1 MKWMLAVLAVALVG
15 AGSPG
20 FAADQPTPESG
31 TPAPAV
37 NPDKGVYTLWNP
49 TPSDQMR
56 DMDTDRPNKTN
67 TPHTIDAGHLQVE
80 TGPVDSLYFR
90 DKSTGADARTQTWS
104 LGQFNLRLGVLNNLE
119 VNAGVTS
126 YVFQHFHDNLTGQT
140 SRQSGLGDTI
150 VGGKLN
156 LWGNDGADGAWATA
170 LGIQPQVKL
179 PTARRDLG
187 TGHTEV
193 VVGVPF
199 SLNLPGEVHLGLQT
213 TPGWVRNADNTG
225 YVTGWQNSITV
236 DRVFFTQWDVY
247 AEYWSQV
254 TTERHREGQGTV
266 DLGVIYQMTRNL
278 SWDTGVNLG
287 INKSSPTVEWTVGV
301 SLRY

>member
-1 MKWMLAVLAVALVG
+1 MKWMLPMLIAALVG

-20 FAADQPTPESG
+20 FAADQVAPESE
-31 TPAPAV
+31 TPAGAAP
-37 NPDKGVYTLWNP
+37 PDKGGYTLWNP
-49 TPSDQMR
+49 TPRDQMR

-67 TPHTIDAGHLQVE
+67 TPHTIDAGHFQLE
-80 TGPVDSLYFR
+80 TGLADYLYFR
-90 DKSTGADARTQTWS
+90 NQSNGADAQSQTWS
-104 LGQFNLRLGVLNNLE
+104 VGQVNLRVGVLNKLE

-126 YVFQHFHDNLTGQT
+126 YIFQRFHDNLTGQT

-156 LWGNDGADGAWATA
+156 LWGNDGADGTWATA
-170 LGIQPQVKL
+170 LAIQPQVKL
-179 PTARRDLG
+179 PTAHRVLG

-199 SLNLPGEVHLGLQT
+199 SLNLPGDVHLGLQT
-213 TPGWVRNADNTG
+213 TPGWVRNSDNTG
-225 YVTGWQNSITV
+225 YVTSWQNSLTV
-236 DRVFFTQWDVY
+236 DRVFFSHWDVY
-247 AEYWSQV
+247 AEFWSQV

-278 SWDTGVNLG
+278 SWDMGVNLG
-287 INKSSPTVEWTVGV
+287 INKASPTVEWTVGV

>member
-1 MKWMLAVLAVALVG
+1 MKWMLAVITAAVAC

-20 FAADQPTPESG
+20 FAADETATESG
-31 TPAPAV
+31 PPAV
-37 NPDKGVYTLWNP
+37 AAGPDKWAYTLWNP
-49 TPSDQMR
+49 TPSDLMR

-67 TPHTIDAGHLQVE
+67 TPHTVDAGHFQLE
-80 TGPVDSLYFR
+80 TGLVDYLYFR
-90 DKSTGADARTQTWS
+90 DHSNGADASTKTWDV
-104 LGQFNLRLGVLNNLE
+104 GQLNLRLGVLNNLE

-126 YVFQHFHDNLTGQT
+126 YVFQRFHDNFTGQT
-140 SRQSGLGDTI
+140 TRQNGLGDTI

-199 SLNLPGEVHLGLQT
+199 SLNLPGDVHLGLQT

-225 YVTGWQNSITV
+225 YVTGWQNAISV

-266 DLGVIYQMTRNL
+266 DLGMIYQMTRSL

-287 INKSSPTVEWTVGV
+287 INKGSPTFEWTVGV
-301 SLRY
+301 SVRY